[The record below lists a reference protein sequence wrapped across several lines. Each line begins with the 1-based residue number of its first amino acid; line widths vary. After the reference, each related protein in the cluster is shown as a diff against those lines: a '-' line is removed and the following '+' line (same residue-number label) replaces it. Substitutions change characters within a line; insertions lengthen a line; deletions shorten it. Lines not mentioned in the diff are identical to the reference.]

1 MADLSFPYNKVSTF
15 EEAFENVKT
24 YVTPENIAKFKVKAK
39 ISYMPENK
47 AMQAKGTGF
56 TLDVKFDDEKVDL
69 FLKLSFILKPIRKKT
84 LSIMEKEFRN
94 LV

>member
-24 YVTPENIAKFKVKAK
+24 YVTPENIAKFKVKAT

-47 AMQAKGTGF
+47 SMQAKVTGF
-56 TLDVKFDDEKVDL
+56 TLDVKFDDEKQ
-69 FLKLSFILKPIRKKT
+69 
-84 LSIMEKEFRN
+84 IMYFELRIADSN
-94 LV
+94 S